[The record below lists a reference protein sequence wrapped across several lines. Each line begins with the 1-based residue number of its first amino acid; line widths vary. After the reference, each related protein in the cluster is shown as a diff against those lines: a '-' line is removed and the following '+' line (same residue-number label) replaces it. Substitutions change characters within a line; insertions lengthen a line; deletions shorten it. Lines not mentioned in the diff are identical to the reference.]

1 MGDSTKVREQIEAG
15 NQVGKSVFFGE
26 GDERYLLSIGV
37 QKWEGEYKLY
47 FFKANE
53 SKMTDL
59 DFYNAEGIIR
69 VTYFEE
75 LSDLISALSPFNLS
89 ELAPLKGQKIFNP
102 EFD

>member
-1 MGDSTKVREQIEAG
+1 VEDSARVREQIEAG
-15 NQVGKSVFFGE
+15 KQVGKSVFFSE

-37 QKWEGEYKLY
+37 QKWEDEYKLY

-53 SKMTDL
+53 SRMADL
-59 DFYNAEGIIR
+59 DFYDAEGIIR

-75 LSDLISALSPFNLS
+75 LSKLISALSPFMLS

-102 EFD
+102 KFD